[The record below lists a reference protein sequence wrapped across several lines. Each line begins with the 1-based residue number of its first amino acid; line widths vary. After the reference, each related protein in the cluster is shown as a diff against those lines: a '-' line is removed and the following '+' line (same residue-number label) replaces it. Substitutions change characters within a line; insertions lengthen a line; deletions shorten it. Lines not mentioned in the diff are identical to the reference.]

1 AGRASRFALA
11 SGFRKRLGGEGNEFR
26 GIRWINF
33 DADKSNLLDVGLALD
48 VVKNQT
54 FTSENTIEQKLA
66 EILYEA
72 NHLNPVFLDKAKG
85 FEVKTYLTFPRLWG
99 LGTSSTLINNIAQWA
114 QVNPYELLKRTFSGS
129 GYDFACASHN
139 SPILYHLENE
149 KPLVET
155 VRFRP
160 NFTQNLYFVYLNKK
174 QNSRTA
180 IANYKS
186 KKLHISETV
195 QHINQI

>member
-1 AGRASRFALA
+1 MKMAKQTFYSNGKLLLTGEYTVLDGAQALA
-11 SGFRKRLGGEGNEFR
+11 LPTAFGQSLEVEVNDSGV
-26 GIRWINF
+26 IRWMSF
-33 DADKSNLLDVGLALD
+33 DADKSNWLDVVLPLD

-114 QVNPYELLKRTFSGS
+114 QVNPYELLKTTFSGS
-129 GYDFACASHN
+129 GYDIACASN
-139 SPILYHLENE
+139 ITPILFWLKGQ
-149 KPLVET
+149 KPIDRKSTRLNSSH
-155 VRFRP
+155 VR
-160 NFTQNLYFVYLNKK
+160 
-174 QNSRTA
+174 
-180 IANYKS
+180 
-186 KKLHISETV
+186 ISYAV
-195 QHINQI
+195 FCL